1 MTKKKQSI
9 SCGATLWLLLL
20 FVFGSCAD
28 EQVEE
33 STDVIE
39 GKKTYLSV
47 NVIANAAVGTADVE
61 DQVHKVRVIAYRSGT
76 YTSPLCNELRTIQSG
91 EGEKPIEVESGNVDI
106 YVIVNET
113 SAMHLGNPY
122 ITASDIQEQVL
133 KIDDFSH
140 SIATDGLPM
149 YRELVGKHAVVIPE
163 NKESDPYLLK
173 VEVDRIM
180 AKLTLRITN
189 STHTDILL
197 EKVAV
202 VSVPIN
208 SWLHPT
214 VYSSE
219 LMDTLEISL
228 VPNSDRSSYD
238 SVSLYIPEYIV
249 KDTSKRSYLSIT
261 GKSDKGFDCQYIIS
275 LGDGLRGY
283 ATDGAVKDGIKEGK
297 LTARDFNIVRN
308 THYEITV
315 RDIKGY
321 ENNKLSFI
329 VGVTPWCNIPENYY
343 EGGTWHQQ
351 PTSKR
356 IAVDSTALFM
366 AKFTHT
372 QAPYITYKWYR
383 SQYKQ
388 TKDDPLPS
396 KLTVELLK
404 SENLR
409 NGETSTLAFDGKS
422 DSIKPNISG
431 EIFCMA
437 APISASNFRE
447 SSHATL
453 MVIGDW
459 EGGDVTYPDMQNWK
473 PAEGLPPGTSYLLLD
488 NREETYG
495 GKKVY
500 RVKLMA
506 DGNWWMVQ
514 DLAYSGNEPTPILDF
529 LIKSLVSMSRPGLGG
544 IGSTYFGACTISKKS
559 TGGYLYTKE
568 AAIGDR
574 IGLPTSIAGSLTT
587 ENVIGICPEG
597 WHLPGNKN
605 EAYNREWTDFT
616 NSLSQP
622 VTVSTISLFDYCNP
636 KHFNAYTDTYVVVN
650 EPDLFAMRVEEN
662 SYRFHGGFFA
672 APALGMISIGVKVGI
687 DTELIPEQKGD
698 LFINIAPEATETIVL
713 PFPHSTA
720 VIRCMRN
727 NIE

>member
-202 VSVPIN
+202 VSVPVN

-219 LMDTLEISL
+219 LMDTLETSL

-473 PAEGLPPGTSYLLLD
+473 PAEGLAPGTSYLLLD

-514 DLAYSGNEPTPILDF
+514 DLAYTGGPPTPIDKF
-529 LIKSLVSMSRPGLGG
+529 YAASLTFG
-544 IGSTYFGACTISKKS
+544 IGDIGEKYHGACAASGQA
-559 TGGYLYTKE
+559 TGGYLYSLY
-568 AAIGDR
+568 AAHGDWTQLENR
-574 IGLPTSIAGSLTT
+574 PGQSRLQEDVLGL
-587 ENVIGICPEG
+587 CPIG

-605 EAYNREWTDFT
+605 EKYNQEWITFSDALGKI
-616 NSLSQP
+616 SLSNI
-622 VTVSTISLFDYCNP
+622 VLFDYYSPNS
-636 KHFNAYTDTYVVVN
+636 FNAYTTNYVIDSGNKITDYKN
-650 EPDLFAMRVEEN
+650 EGT
-662 SYRFHGGFFA
+662 YRFHGGFYTMASGIPRISLGLKIGWDTEVIEDQDPNDELCINTDPELKALSPFVNTYSA
-672 APALGMISIGVKVGI
+672 AP
-687 DTELIPEQKGD
+687 
-698 LFINIAPEATETIVL
+698 
-713 PFPHSTA
+713 
-720 VIRCMRN
+720 IRCIRDYTK
-727 NIE
+727 